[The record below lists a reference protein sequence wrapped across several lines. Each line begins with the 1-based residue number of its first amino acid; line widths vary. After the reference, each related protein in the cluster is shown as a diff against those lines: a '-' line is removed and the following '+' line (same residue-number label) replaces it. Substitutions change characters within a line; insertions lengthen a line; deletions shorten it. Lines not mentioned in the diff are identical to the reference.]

1 MPKWN
6 GFTAR
11 NFGLA
16 VWSWQKQFL
25 SWLLLVGNEGDRE
38 LEDAAALLERVCL
51 GLYVAQGA
59 CIQNARLVEANSK
72 QASTLYEYWRHSSMY
87 CGNLAEAEAE
97 KKKHLETLPKL
108 KVASFL
114 GRNCRTAPSLGS
126 DP

>member
-16 VWSWQKQFL
+16 VWSWQKQLL

-38 LEDAAALLERVCL
+38 AAEEEDAALLERVCL

-59 CIQNARLVEANSK
+59 CIQNARLVEAK
-72 QASTLYEYWRHSSMY
+72 EQQAASTVH
-87 CGNLAEAEAE
+87 GV
-97 KKKHLETLPKL
+97 L
-108 KVASFL
+108 KTFQYVL
-114 GRNCRTAPSLGS
+114 W
-126 DP
+126 